1 MADAKKQAEKA
12 AKKEARK
19 QKRAQRTQTWK
30 QLWQAFNIQRKQDK
44 KLIPY
49 MALAIVGLGALF
61 FFIGL
66 IFNGQWWMLPIG
78 IAVGFMLAMFI
89 FTRRL
94 ESSMYDRASEQAGS
108 AGWAVENLR
117 NSPGV
122 EWRSKTAVAA
132 TTQMDAVH
140 RVVGVP
146 GVVLVGEGE
155 MHRLRPL
162 LNQQKKRINR
172 IAGGVPVYEIIV
184 GEGED
189 RVQLRN
195 LQRSLLKLPRNYKKN
210 EVGPI
215 AAKIEAMDNVGSGN
229 MAAGLPKGPMPK
241 GASMSGMNRRTRRA
255 SERREK

>member
-1 MADAKKQAEKA
+1 MADAKKQADKA

-19 QKRAQRTQTWK
+19 QKRVQRNQTWK

-49 MALAIVGLGALF
+49 MALAIIGLGALF

-66 IFNGQWWMLPIG
+66 IWGGQWWMLPLG
-78 IAVGFMLAMFI
+78 LVLGFALAMFI

-94 ESSMYDRASEQAGS
+94 EASMYDRASEQAGS

-122 EWRSKTAVAA
+122 EWRSKTMIAA

-162 LNQQKKRINR
+162 LSQQKKRINR
-172 IAGGVPVYEIIV
+172 IAGGIPVYEVIIGD
-184 GEGED
+184 GEG
-189 RVQLRN
+189 QTPLRN
-195 LQRSLLKLPRNYKKN
+195 LQRELLKLPRNYKKA
-210 EVGPI
+210 EVGPM
-215 AAKIEAMDNVGSGN
+215 AARIEAMDSASGG
-229 MAAGLPKGPMPK
+229 MGAGLPKGPMPK
-241 GASMSGMNRRTRRA
+241 GASMSGMNRRARRA
-255 SERREK
+255 QERKQK